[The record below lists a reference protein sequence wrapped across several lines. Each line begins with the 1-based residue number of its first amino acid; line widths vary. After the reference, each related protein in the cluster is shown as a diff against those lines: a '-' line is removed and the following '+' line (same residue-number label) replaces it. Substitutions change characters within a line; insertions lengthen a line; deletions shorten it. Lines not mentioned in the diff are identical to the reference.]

1 MAEGKEPLRSFGDL
15 LQFFKKD
22 TPTPPTEVKPS
33 GQKPKPAKDAAQETA
48 KPTEVSESQP
58 AAIQATGSEDAQA
71 TGTKGGQA
79 DTAAATGDDVSAP
92 TVTNESQ
99 A

>member
-22 TPTPPTEVKPS
+22 TPTPPTEVKPG
-33 GQKPKPAKDAAQETA
+33 GQKPKPAKGAA
-48 KPTEVSESQP
+48 KPTEESESQP
-58 AAIQATGSEDAQA
+58 AAGQAAETGGGHEA
-71 TGTKGGQA
+71 GGGQS
-79 DTAAATGDDVSAP
+79 DAAVATGDRLAGP
-92 TVTNESQ
+92 TATNESQ